1 MSITAR
7 GEDAA
12 RRTKQGL
19 DMLRIFIVEDHPI
32 MRSAL
37 SSLVGREADFSI
49 CGQAVTGEVAL
60 ERIAGS
66 TADVALLDVS
76 LPGMDGLELVAV
88 MTARFPEIAC
98 LMLSGHSE
106 RDYIDRALSAG
117 ARGYVLKG
125 DVGEVASG
133 IRAVAG
139 GEVYLSA
146 GCG

>member
-1 MSITAR
+1 MVR
-7 GEDAA
+7 V
-12 RRTKQGL
+12 
-19 DMLRIFIVEDHPI
+19 FIVEDHPI

-37 SSLVGREADFSI
+37 ASLVSREADLAI
-49 CGQAVTGEVAL
+49 CGQAVTAEVAL
-60 ERIAGS
+60 ERLAGS

-76 LPGMDGLELVAV
+76 LPGMDGLELVATLAQRLPGLV
-88 MTARFPEIAC
+88 C

-106 RDYIDRALSAG
+106 RAYIDRALSAG

-125 DVGEVASG
+125 DVGEVATG
-133 IRAVAG
+133 IRAVAQ

>member
-1 MSITAR
+1 
-7 GEDAA
+7 
-12 RRTKQGL
+12 
-19 DMLRIFIVEDHPI
+19 MLRVFIVEDHPI

-37 SSLVGREADFSI
+37 SSLVGRERDLAI

-66 TADVALLDVS
+66 TPDVALLDVS
-76 LPGMDGLELVAV
+76 LPGMDGLELVEV
-88 MTARFPEIAC
+88 MQARFPSVAC
-98 LMLSGHSE
+98 LMLSGHGE
-106 RDYIDRALSAG
+106 RDYIDRALAAG

-125 DVGEVASG
+125 DVGEVVTG

-139 GEVYLSA
+139 GEVYLSE